1 MIRDDSHVHAKQ
13 TTRAGSIT
21 LDSWNHLLVLVQES
35 DRHGNTV
42 WNVRL
47 SLGDLPPWRYGPFGT
62 KKAAREVFS
71 TLIAFVDREL
81 DVMCCEAGNRAG
93 CDSNE
98 EY

>member
-1 MIRDDSHVHAKQ
+1 MATATIQAKQ
-13 TTRAGSIT
+13 TTRPDTIT
-21 LDSWNHLLVLVQES
+21 LDAWRNLLFLVQEP

-47 SLGDLPPWRYGPFGT
+47 RLGDLPPWRYGPFDT
-62 KKAAREVFS
+62 KKAAREAFS
-71 TLIAFVDREL
+71 TLIEFVDREL
-81 DVMCCEAGNRAG
+81 ELLFCEAGNRAG

>member
-1 MIRDDSHVHAKQ
+1 MTTATVQAKQ
-13 TTRAGSIT
+13 TKQASSIT
-21 LDSWNHLLVLVQES
+21 LDSWNNLLFLVQEP

-47 SLGDLPPWRYGPFGT
+47 SLGNLPPWRYGPFDT
-62 KKAAREVFS
+62 KQAAREAFS
-71 TLIAFVDREL
+71 TLSGFVGDEL
-81 DVMCCEAGNRAG
+81 VDVCCEAGNRAG